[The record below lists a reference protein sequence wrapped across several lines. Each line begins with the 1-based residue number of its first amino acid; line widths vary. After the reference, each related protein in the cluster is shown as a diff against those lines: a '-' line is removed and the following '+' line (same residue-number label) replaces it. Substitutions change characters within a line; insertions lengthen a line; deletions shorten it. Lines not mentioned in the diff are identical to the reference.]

1 MALPSY
7 SALGADVP
15 ITQMESQ
22 TQAVVANPND
32 SSALKNEFL
41 TLMVAQIQNQDPLD
55 PADGTEYVGQLAQFS
70 QVESAENM
78 VSLMQNNAVMM
89 DNLQVLTTASLVGQ
103 DVMVKSSNF
112 SIDGEPE
119 QNISG
124 QVALTSPSSQ
134 VNLLISD
141 QFGQTKKIALGPQA
155 AGQVDFKLDTDA
167 LELPRG
173 GYSIAVELSNGQQYQ
188 PQILMNGKIE
198 SINIPSTGG
207 TSMVSLRGLGSVP
220 FYDISQ
226 FGGAS

>member
-1 MALPSY
+1 MALPGY

-22 TQAVVANPND
+22 TKAVESNPND
-32 SSALKNEFL
+32 TSSLKNEFI
-41 TLMVAQIQNQDPLD
+41 TLMVAQVQNQDPLD
-55 PADGTEYVGQLAQFS
+55 PAKGSEYVSQLAQFS
-70 QVESAENM
+70 QVESSDDM
-78 VSLMQNNAVMM
+78 VSLMKSNSVRM
-89 DNLQVLTTASLVGQ
+89 DNLQVLATASLVGQ
-103 DVMVKSSNF
+103 EVMVRSNNF
-112 SIDGEPE
+112 SVDGEPA

-134 VNLLISD
+134 VNLLIQD

-155 AGQVDFKLDTDA
+155 AGQVDFKLDADA
-167 LELPRG
+167 LELPKG
-173 GYSIAVELSNGQQYQ
+173 GYGVSVELGNGQKYQ
-188 PQILMNGKIE
+188 PEILMNGKVE

-207 TSMVSLRGLGSVP
+207 ASMVSLRGQGSVP

>member
-22 TQAVVANPND
+22 TSAVVSNPND
-32 SSALKNEFL
+32 SSSLKNEFI
-41 TLMVAQIQNQDPLD
+41 TLMVAQVQNQDPLE
-55 PADGTEYVGQLAQFS
+55 PGDGTEYVSQLAQFS

-89 DNLQVLTTASLVGQ
+89 DNLQVLASASLVGQ
-103 DVMVKSSNF
+103 EVMIRSNNF
-112 SIDGEPE
+112 TVDGEPE

-134 VNLLISD
+134 VNLLIND

-155 AGQVDFKLDTDA
+155 AGQVDFKLDADA
-167 LELPRG
+167 LELPKG
-173 GYSIAVELSNGQQYQ
+173 SYSVSVELSNGQGYQ
-188 PQILMNGKIE
+188 PQILMKGKIE
-198 SINIPSTGG
+198 SIDIPSTGG
-207 TSMVSLRGLGSVP
+207 SSMVSLRGLGSVP